1 MADNSVIRLGD
12 VIYEGID
19 NNPYL
24 NELYD
29 NILHNYALSLFGIT
43 SKELKP
49 VDIAD
54 ALQFADVL
62 SKSTDEDNSERHKI
76 WAQEIVALLKAM
88 YPDNPAVLDYFG
100 TVLLSTENYLGLSKN
115 APGFYGRTLLDRFYT
130 EFNMEFLSIPADKG
144 NQFFRSQKIVYDRL
158 TEPYFSYSG
167 PTSMGKSYIMRMFI
181 KKQVMDGSKL
191 NFAIIVPTKALI
203 NEVYSKIIDDLKI
216 DNTTG
221 YLSERNYTI
230 ITSAGALQLKKEHRN
245 FIFVLTPERLL
256 YLLISHPEITID
268 YLFIDEA
275 HKISARDSRSAFY
288 YKVVDMLDKKKKT
301 HIIFASPN
309 IPNPEVYLGL
319 IPNAEVITERK
330 LSTSFSPVSQIKILI
345 DMISGK
351 VQTFNSYT
359 EKLEDVF
366 DFNKGV
372 VLGQI
377 IRLINSKS
385 NGGKAQSIVYF
396 NSKEKAVEYALD
408 FAKTQPEQNDPAL
421 ITLSNEI
428 RSVIHEEY
436 YLAKIIT
443 KGVAYHIGYLP
454 AAIRLRIEELYRERK
469 IRTLFCTSTLL
480 EGVNLPADNLFI
492 TTYGKGRGRS
502 KMKAVDFKNLIGR
515 VGRIEY
521 NLYGNVFLVR
531 LEDSTNTEDFVR
543 LLKEK
548 VPEQELSLVSELTES
563 QKKQVVDC
571 LLEGDITLESL
582 ITKTTESYKI
592 IRKFAVILLRDITTN
607 NHSVVRQAFKD
618 YLQGDV
624 EVRIREA
631 FIKTG
636 CEPDDDINVSVDQT
650 KSLYW
655 SIKHEGLCYP
665 TLNADRTIDY
675 SVLMDFLTKLSKVF
689 KWNKYESDTIG
700 NENRLKWY
708 GVILRR
714 WINGHGLS
722 FIMGESIDYY
732 RRHPEKKVSINNR
745 PETYNGSAKHKNN
758 IIGETLEAIEQ
769 VVLFS
774 LANYFLKFTEAYK
787 RYHNIQGDM
796 KNDWYEY
803 VEYGTT
809 NPLTIFLQRNG
820 FSRETAMYIREH
832 DEYIVDLDIGEP
844 KLRRSIRNCKS
855 ASVRQEIE
863 SMLYNIPDLFVD

>member
-1 MADNSVIRLGD
+1 M
-12 VIYEGID
+12 
-19 NNPYL
+19 
-24 NELYD
+24 
-29 NILHNYALSLFGIT
+29 
-43 SKELKP
+43 
-49 VDIAD
+49 
-54 ALQFADVL
+54 
-62 SKSTDEDNSERHKI
+62 
-76 WAQEIVALLKAM
+76 
-88 YPDNPAVLDYFG
+88 
-100 TVLLSTENYLGLSKN
+100 
-115 APGFYGRTLLDRFYT
+115 
-130 EFNMEFLSIPADKG
+130 
-144 NQFFRSQKIVYDRL
+144 
-158 TEPYFSYSG
+158 
-167 PTSMGKSYIMRMFI
+167 
-181 KKQVMDGSKL
+181 
-191 NFAIIVPTKALI
+191 
-203 NEVYSKIIDDLKI
+203 
-216 DNTTG
+216 
-221 YLSERNYTI
+221 
-230 ITSAGALQLKKEHRN
+230 
-245 FIFVLTPERLL
+245 
-256 YLLISHPEITID
+256 
-268 YLFIDEA
+268 
-275 HKISARDSRSAFY
+275 
-288 YKVVDMLDKKKKT
+288 
-301 HIIFASPN
+301 
-309 IPNPEVYLGL
+309 
-319 IPNAEVITERK
+319 
-330 LSTSFSPVSQIKILI
+330 
-345 DMISGK
+345 
-351 VQTFNSYT
+351 
-359 EKLEDVF
+359 
-366 DFNKGV
+366 
-372 VLGQI
+372 
-377 IRLINSKS
+377 
-385 NGGKAQSIVYF
+385 
-396 NSKEKAVEYALD
+396 
-408 FAKTQPEQNDPAL
+408 
-421 ITLSNEI
+421 
-428 RSVIHEEY
+428 
-436 YLAKIIT
+436 
-443 KGVAYHIGYLP
+443 
-454 AAIRLRIEELYRERK
+454 
-469 IRTLFCTSTLL
+469 
-480 EGVNLPADNLFI
+480 
-492 TTYGKGRGRS
+492 
-502 KMKAVDFKNLIGR
+502 
-515 VGRIEY
+515 
-521 NLYGNVFLVR
+521 
-531 LEDSTNTEDFVR
+531 
-543 LLKEK
+543 
-548 VPEQELSLVSELTES
+548 
-563 QKKQVVDC
+563 VDC

-582 ITKTTESYKI
+582 ITKTKESYKI

-631 FIKTG
+631 FTKTG

-844 KLRRSIRNCKS
+844 KLRKSIKNCKS